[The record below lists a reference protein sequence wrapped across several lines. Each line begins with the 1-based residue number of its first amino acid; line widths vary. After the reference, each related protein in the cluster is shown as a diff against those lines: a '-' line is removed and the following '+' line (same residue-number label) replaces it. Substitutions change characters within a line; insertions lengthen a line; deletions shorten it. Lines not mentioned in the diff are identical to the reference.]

1 LARIL
6 TFSLVGGTLAALA
19 LSVNGASAAT
29 VMTHVDTPP
38 MAKITP
44 PSHTFKPAA
53 VTGGNSG
60 VVYRNGN
67 GSTNGT
73 TGGNSGGVYRNGNGS
88 TNGTT
93 SGNSGGVY
101 RNGNGST
108 NGTAGGSSGVVYR
121 NGNSSTKTTVGRN

>member
-1 LARIL
+1 MARIS

-29 VMTHVDTPP
+29 IMTHVDTPP
-38 MAKITP
+38 MPKITP

-67 GSTNGT
+67 SSTNGA
-73 TGGNSGGVYRNGNGS
+73 TG
-88 TNGTT
+88 
-93 SGNSGGVY
+93 GNSGGVY

-108 NGTAGGSSGVVYR
+108 NGTAGGNSGVIYR
-121 NGNSSTKTTVGRN
+121 NGNGTTNGTAGGN